1 MFPNSLPQ
9 VEKHI
14 KNVQTENIKNLC
26 HLFPL
31 VIFKREIVMDVYRT
45 EVTFFIPMGEMDFCL
60 LWFFAVFLVTV
71 RYFGFK
77 TSNK

>member
-9 VEKHI
+9 VENKYF

-45 EVTFFIPMGEMDFCL
+45 EVTFFYSNGRDGL
-60 LWFFAVFLVTV
+60 LFIIILSCI
-71 RYFGFK
+71 FGYCALFRFQ
-77 TSNK
+77 NQQ